1 MTRERYGIRRF
12 ALLNT
17 AGYSLGLFPLETPLS
32 VYGANNLGKSASIN
46 ALQFPILARMSDM
59 SFGKYS
65 LEQSRRFYFA
75 SDTSYILVELALAH
89 GPHVIGVAGRGPG
102 GGFGHQFFAYRGKL
116 DLDHYQRGGSCLR
129 QRELFANLER
139 QGIKAHEVKPEEL
152 RRLLMGGHTAI
163 PLDLTLI
170 PLRSTSE
177 QSLKTFR
184 ALFINLLHMREITA
198 AKLKQLFLDAFEH
211 SLRSGS
217 VDYIAA
223 TEEAFRDVRRM
234 EQDYQALVAA
244 GPLIEALAS
253 GVAQRD
259 LLRGKLHRLSPLLD
273 ALLGAWQD
281 YAGARREELV
291 IQAEHYRREQ
301 DGLQQEQRSSTS
313 ELMRLERE
321 ISETQ
326 RWLGELAVLKNRF
339 ALVDDV
345 QVLEQ
350 QLLAAKDVHDELAG
364 ALAQSRQFS
373 SGDLDE
379 RVRDLEQ
386 RLKSV
391 KQQLDHADNNSY
403 SRLREAFSQ
412 QDVDRLMRLF
422 NGQLFSLPLVDK
434 SGEKGIQ
441 AEGDNWVGA
450 VEAVLSR
457 FKGDRFE
464 VPGLSVD
471 LSGIEPPEPQALAD
485 RTALLDQKDRLDRE
499 LKQLKAQ
506 QAVTADRAASK
517 TQAEAFYRQVL
528 DAQKALEDFRRCQTL
543 AAQEAAR
550 LEQLAEAEAAQDE
563 LKRASD
569 AFTERV
575 QQISAKLQLVGRQ
588 LADLEAKERTLED
601 ALRRRQ
607 LLPASLPFGTPCM
620 DPMDDSL
627 DNLLPLLNDYQD
639 TWQALQ
645 RMDGQIEALY
655 AQVRLKG
662 VAKFDNE
669 DDPER
674 RAQLLVNAYAHR
686 QDEALTLAKARRAAV
701 TDIARTLRNIR
712 NDYDSLE
719 HQLAMFNREIN
730 KRQVS
735 NLQSFRIALS
745 PNREALKHIDQIIHS
760 AGQYEQ
766 GETLSVFDFGQS
778 DDRDARNEQAKE
790 YLARLVA
797 ANNNQLGLRDLF
809 ELAFELTKVGG
820 QPVIHTDIDGA
831 ASNGTTMTIKALT
844 NMYLLLHLMDREQ
857 AGRIRLPYYL
867 DEAADIDE
875 RNQQALIETSLQL
888 GFVPILASVKP
899 QVSAEV
905 AIDLEGGSGPD
916 GIYIDEADWKFI
928 RRRQAP
934 AEPGSGEQHSEPAVT
949 PVMS

>member
-1 MTRERYGIRRF
+1 MSQERYGIRRF

-17 AGYSLGLFPLETPLS
+17 AGYSLGIFPLENPLS

-65 LEQSRRFYFA
+65 LEQSRKFYFA
-75 SDTSYILVELALAH
+75 SDTSYILVEVALPH

-102 GGFGHQFFAYRGKL
+102 GGFGHQFFAYQGEL
-116 DLDHYQRGGSCLR
+116 DLAHYQQDGTCLR
-129 QRELFANLER
+129 QRELFKNLG
-139 QGIKAHEVKPEEL
+139 QAGIVAYELKPEEL
-152 RRLLMGGHTAI
+152 RRLLVGGHTSI

-244 GPLIEALAS
+244 GPLVEALAS
-253 GVAQRD
+253 GVSQRE

-273 ALLGAWQD
+273 NLLGAWQD
-281 YAGARREELV
+281 YSGARKEELV
-291 IQAEHYRREQ
+291 IQAEHYKREQ
-301 DGLQQEQRSSTS
+301 DGLQNEQRGGTA

-321 ISETQ
+321 ISEIQ

-339 ALVDDV
+339 ALVTDAKI
-345 QVLEQ
+345 LEE
-350 QLLAAKDVHDELAG
+350 QLLTAKDAHDELAG

-373 SGDLDE
+373 AEDLDE
-379 RVRDLEQ
+379 RLRDLEK

-403 SRLREAFSQ
+403 SRLREEFSQ
-412 QDVDRLMRLF
+412 ADVDRLMRLF
-422 NGQLFSLPLVDK
+422 NGQLFSLPL
-434 SGEKGIQ
+434 GEKGIQ
-441 AEGDNWVGA
+441 AEGDDWIKA
-450 VEAVLSR
+450 VEAVLDR
-457 FKGDRFE
+457 FKGDTFA
-464 VPGLSVD
+464 VPGLSID
-471 LSGIEPPEPQALAD
+471 LSHIEPPALQALAD
-485 RTALLDQKDRLDRE
+485 RAALRDQKDRLERE
-499 LKQLKAQ
+499 LKQLKTQ
-506 QAVTADRAASK
+506 QAVANDRAASK
-517 TQAEAFYRQVL
+517 AQAEQLYQGVL
-528 DAQKALEDFRRCQTL
+528 DAQKALEDFRRSQTL
-543 AAQEAAR
+543 SAEEPAK

-575 QQISAKLQLVGRQ
+575 QQLSAKLQLVGRQ

-607 LLPASLPFGTPCM
+607 LLPADLPFGTPFM
-620 DPMDDSL
+620 EPVDDSL

-639 TWQALQ
+639 SWQALQ
-645 RMDGQIEALY
+645 RIDGQIDALY

-662 VAKFDNE
+662 VAKFDSE

-674 RAQLLVNAYAHR
+674 RLHLLVNAYAHR

-712 NDYDSLE
+712 SDYDNLE
-719 HQLAMFNREIN
+719 HQLALFNREIN

-735 NLQSFRIALS
+735 NLESFRIVLA
-745 PNREALKHIDQIIHS
+745 PNRDALKHIDQIIHS
-760 AGQYEQ
+760 AGQYEE
-766 GETLSVFDFGQS
+766 GETLSVFDLSQS
-778 DDRDARNEQAKE
+778 ADQDAKNEEAKD
-790 YLARLVA
+790 YLSRLVA
-797 ANNNQLGLRDLF
+797 ASGNQLGLKDLF
-809 ELAFELTKVGG
+809 ELAFEITKVGG
-820 QPVIHTDIDGA
+820 QPVMHTDIDGA

-857 AGRIRLPYYL
+857 AGKVRLPYYL

-899 QVSAEV
+899 QVSAHV
-905 AIDLEGGSGPD
+905 AIDLEGGSGPS

-928 RRRQAP
+928 KRRETAKAAQEE
-934 AEPGSGEQHSEPAVT
+934 AEPA
-949 PVMS
+949 

>member
-1 MTRERYGIRRF
+1 MTQERYGIRRF

-17 AGYSLGLFPLETPLS
+17 AGYSLGLFPLENPLS

-65 LEQSRRFYFA
+65 LEQSRKFYFA
-75 SDTSYILVELALAH
+75 TDTSYILVEVALPQ

-102 GGFGHQFFAYRGKL
+102 GGFGHQFFAYQGEL
-116 DLDHYQRGGSCLR
+116 DLDHYQHNGTCLR
-129 QRELFANLER
+129 QRELFKNLG
-139 QGIKAHEVKPEEL
+139 QAGITAYELKPDEL
-152 RRLLMGGHTAI
+152 RRLLVGGHTSI

-234 EQDYQALVAA
+234 EQDYQALVTA

-253 GVAQRD
+253 GVTQREQ
-259 LLRGKLHRLSPLLD
+259 LRGKLHRLSPLLD
-273 ALLGAWQD
+273 NLLGTWHD
-281 YAGARREELV
+281 YADARKEELV
-291 IQAEHYRREQ
+291 IQAEHYRNEQ
-301 DGLQQEQRSSTS
+301 DSLQNDQRGGTQ
-313 ELMRLERE
+313 ELMRMERE
-321 ISETQ
+321 ISEIQ

-345 QVLEQ
+345 KVLEA
-350 QLLAAKDVHDELAG
+350 QLLAAKDAHDELAG

-373 SGDLDE
+373 SEDLDE
-379 RVRDLEQ
+379 RLRDLEK

-403 SRLREAFSQ
+403 SRLREEFSQ
-412 QDVDRLMRLF
+412 ADVDRLMRLF
-422 NGQLFSLPLVDK
+422 NGQLFSLPL
-434 SGEKGIQ
+434 GEKGIQ
-441 AEGDNWVGA
+441 LDEGDLWVKSL
-450 VEAVLSR
+450 EAILDG
-457 FKGDRFE
+457 FKGERFQ
-464 VPGLSVD
+464 VPGLDID
-471 LSGIEPPEPQALAD
+471 LSHIEPPALQALAD
-485 RTALLDQKDRLDRE
+485 RAALRDQKDRLDRE
-499 LKQLKAQ
+499 FKQLKTQ
-506 QAVTADRAASK
+506 QSVAADRAASK
-517 TQAEAFYRQVL
+517 AQAEQLYQAVL
-528 DAQKALEDFRRCQTL
+528 DAQKALEDFRKSQTL
-543 AAQEAAR
+543 TAEEPQKLEKLAQ
-550 LEQLAEAEAAQDE
+550 LEGAQDE

-575 QQISAKLQLVGRQ
+575 QQLSAKLQLVGRQ
-588 LADLEAKERTLED
+588 IADLEAKERTLED

-607 LLPASLPFGTPCM
+607 LLPADLPFGTPYM
-620 DPMDDSL
+620 EPVDDSL

-639 TWQALQ
+639 TWQGLQ
-645 RMDGQIEALY
+645 RVDGQIEALY

-662 VAKFDNE
+662 VAKFDSE
-669 DDPER
+669 DDMER
-674 RAQLLVNAYAHR
+674 RLQLLVNAYAHR

-712 NDYDSLE
+712 SDYDNLE
-719 HQLAMFNREIN
+719 HQLALFNREIN

-735 NLQSFRIALS
+735 NLSSFRIVLA
-745 PNREALKHIDQIIHS
+745 PNKEALRHIDQIIHS
-760 AGQYEQ
+760 AGQYEE
-766 GETLSVFDFGQS
+766 GETLSVFDLTQNVEQ
-778 DDRDARNEQAKE
+778 DAKNEEAKD
-790 YLARLVA
+790 YLSRLVA
-797 ANNNQLGLRDLF
+797 ANGNQLGLKDLF
-809 ELAFELTKVGG
+809 ELAFEITKVHG

-844 NMYLLLHLMDREQ
+844 NMYLLLHLMDRDL
-857 AGRIRLPYYL
+857 AGRVRLPYYL

-899 QVSAEV
+899 QVSATV
-905 AIDLEGGSGPD
+905 AIDLEGGSGPN
-916 GIYIDEADWKFI
+916 GIYIDEADWKYI
-928 RRRQAP
+928 KRREQAATP
-934 AEPGSGEQHSEPAVT
+934 ASSEQDAAELA
-949 PVMS
+949 

>member
-1 MTRERYGIRRF
+1 MSQERYGIRRF

-17 AGYSLGLFPLETPLS
+17 AGYSLGLFPLEQPLS

-65 LEQSRRFYFA
+65 LEASRKFYFA
-75 SDTSYILVELALAH
+75 SDTSYILVEVSLPH

-102 GGFGHQFFAYRGKL
+102 GGFGHQFFAYAGEL
-116 DLDHYQRGGSCLR
+116 HLEHYQKNGTCLR

-139 QGIKAHEVKPEEL
+139 ENIKAYELKPEEL
-152 RRLLMGGHTAI
+152 RRLLVGGHTSI

-223 TEEAFRDVRRM
+223 CEEAFRDVRRM
-234 EQDYQALVAA
+234 EADYQSLVAA
-244 GPLIEALAS
+244 GPLVEALSA
-253 GVAQRD
+253 GVAQREV
-259 LLRGKLHRLSPLLD
+259 LRGKLHRISPLLD
-273 ALLGAWQD
+273 SLLGAWQD

-291 IQAEHYRREQ
+291 IQAEHYRGEQ
-301 DGLQQEQRSSTS
+301 DGLQQNQRGGTQ

-321 ISETQ
+321 ISEIQ
-326 RWLGELAVLKNRF
+326 RWLGEFGVLKQRF
-339 ALVDDV
+339 ALVDNA

-350 QLLAAKDVHDELAG
+350 QLLAAKDAHDELAG

-373 SGDLDE
+373 SEDLDE
-379 RVRDLEQ
+379 RLRDLEK

-391 KQQLDHADNNSY
+391 RQQLEHADNNSY
-403 SRLREAFSQ
+403 ARLREEFSQ
-412 QDVDRLMRLF
+412 QDVERLMRLF
-422 NGQLFSLPLVDK
+422 NGALFSLPLGEHGIGLDEDGKWVK
-434 SGEKGIQ
+434 SLEVILDGFK
-441 AEGDNWVGA
+441 AE
-450 VEAVLSR
+450 
-457 FKGDRFE
+457 RFE
-464 VPGLSVD
+464 VPGLSID
-471 LSGIEPPEPQALAD
+471 LSHIEPPALQALAD
-485 RTALLDQKDRLDRE
+485 RAALRDQKERLEKE
-499 LKQLKAQ
+499 LKQLKTQ
-506 QAVTADRAASK
+506 QSVASDRAASK
-517 TQAEAFYRQVL
+517 AQAESLYNQVL
-528 DAQKALEDFRRCQTL
+528 DAQKALEDFRRSQTL
-543 AAQEAAR
+543 AVEEPGK
-550 LEQLAEAEAAQDE
+550 LEQLAQAEAAQDD

-575 QQISAKLQLVGRQ
+575 QQLSAKLQLVGRQ

-607 LLPASLPFGTPCM
+607 LLPANLPFGTPFM
-620 DPMDDSL
+620 DPVDDSL

-639 TWQALQ
+639 AWQSLQ
-645 RMDGQIEALY
+645 RIDGQIDALY
-655 AQVRLKG
+655 AQIRLKG
-662 VAKFDNE
+662 VAKFDSE
-669 DDPER
+669 DDVER
-674 RAQLLVNAYAHR
+674 RLHLLVNAYAHR

-712 NDYDSLE
+712 SDYDNLE
-719 HQLAMFNREIN
+719 HQLALFNREIN
-730 KRQVS
+730 RRQVS
-735 NLQSFRIALS
+735 NLESFRIVLA
-745 PNREALKHIDQIIHS
+745 PNKDALKHIDQIIHS
-760 AGQYEQ
+760 AGQYEE
-766 GETLSVFDFGQS
+766 GETLSVFDLNQS
-778 DDRDARNEQAKE
+778 ADQDVRNEEAKE

-797 ANNNQLGLRDLF
+797 ANHNQLGLKDLF
-809 ELAFELTKVGG
+809 ELAFEITKVGG
-820 QPVIHTDIDGA
+820 QPIVHTDIDGA

-857 AGRIRLPYYL
+857 AGKVRLPYYL

-899 QVSAEV
+899 QVSAHI
-905 AIDLEGGSGPD
+905 AIDLEGGSGPN
-916 GIYIDEADWKFI
+916 GIYIDEADWKYI
-928 RRRQAP
+928 RRHAP
-934 AEPGSGEQHSEPAVT
+934 VVKAEAEVEPA
-949 PVMS
+949 

>member
-1 MTRERYGIRRF
+1 MSQERYGIRRF

-17 AGYSLGLFPLETPLS
+17 AGYSLGLFPLENPLS

-65 LEQSRRFYFA
+65 LEQSRKFYFA
-75 SDTSYILVELALAH
+75 TDTSYILVEVSLPH

-102 GGFGHQFFAYRGKL
+102 GGFGHQFFAYQGSL
-116 DLDHYQRGGSCLR
+116 DLDHYQKNGTCLR

-139 QGIKAHEVKPEEL
+139 EGIKAYELKPDEL
-152 RRLLMGGHTAI
+152 RRLLVGGHTSI

-177 QSLKTFR
+177 HSLKTFR

-244 GPLIEALAS
+244 GPLVEALAN
-253 GVAQRD
+253 GVTQREI
-259 LLRGKLHRLSPLLD
+259 LRGKLHRLSPLLD
-273 ALLGAWQD
+273 SLLDTWHD
-281 YAGARREELV
+281 YSGARREELV
-291 IQAEHYRREQ
+291 IQAEHYRSEQ
-301 DGLQQEQRSSTS
+301 DGLQNEQRGGTT

-321 ISETQ
+321 ITETQ

-339 ALVDDV
+339 ALVEDAK
-345 QVLEQ
+345 VLEQ
-350 QLLAAKDVHDELAG
+350 QLLAAKDAHDELAG

-373 SGDLDE
+373 TEDLDE
-379 RVRDLEQ
+379 RVRDLEK
-386 RLKSV
+386 RLKAV

-403 SRLREAFSQ
+403 SRLREEFSQ
-412 QDVDRLMRLF
+412 ADVDRLMRLF
-422 NGQLFSLPLVDK
+422 NGQLFSLPL
-434 SGEKGIQ
+434 GEKGIQ
-441 AEGDNWVGA
+441 LDDADAWVKTL
-450 VEAVLSR
+450 EAVLDG
-457 FKGDRFE
+457 FKGDHFI
-464 VPGLSVD
+464 VPGLEVD
-471 LSGIEPPEPQALAD
+471 LSHIEPPALQALAD
-485 RTALLDQKDRLDRE
+485 RAALRDQKDRLERE
-499 LKQLKAQ
+499 LKQLKTQ
-506 QAVTADRAASK
+506 QSVAADRSASK
-517 TQAEAFYRQVL
+517 AQAEQLYQAVL
-528 DAQKALEDFRRCQTL
+528 DAQKALEDFRKTQTL
-543 AAQEAAR
+543 TAEEPAKLEKLAVLEAS
-550 LEQLAEAEAAQDE
+550 QDE
-563 LKRASD
+563 LKRSSD

-575 QQISAKLQLVGRQ
+575 QQLSAKLQLVGRQ

-607 LLPASLPFGTPCM
+607 LLPADLPFGTPFT
-620 DPMDDSL
+620 DPVDDSL

-645 RMDGQIEALY
+645 RIDGQIDALY

-662 VAKFDNE
+662 VAKFDSEE
-669 DDPER
+669 DAER
-674 RAQLLVNAYAHR
+674 RLQLLINAYAHR

-712 NDYDSLE
+712 SDYDNLE
-719 HQLAMFNREIN
+719 HQLALFNREIN

-735 NLQSFRIALS
+735 NLASFRIVLAPNKDAL
-745 PNREALKHIDQIIHS
+745 RHIDQIIHS
-760 AGQYEQ
+760 AGQYEE
-766 GETLSVFDFGQS
+766 GETLSVFDLTQS
-778 DDRDARNEQAKE
+778 AEQDAKNEEAKE

-797 ANNNQLGLRDLF
+797 ANGNQLGLKDLF
-809 ELAFELTKVGG
+809 ELAFEITKVHG

-875 RNQQALIETSLQL
+875 RNQQALIETSAQL
-888 GFVPILASVKP
+888 GFTPILASVKP
-899 QVSAEV
+899 QVSAHV
-905 AIDLEGGSGPD
+905 AIDLEGGSGPN

-928 RRRQAP
+928 KPREKAASP
-934 AEPGSGEQHSEPAVT
+934 ATAEATGSEVEPA
-949 PVMS
+949 

>member
-1 MTRERYGIRRF
+1 MTQERYGIRRF

-17 AGYSLGLFPLETPLS
+17 AGYSLGLFPLENPLS

-65 LEQSRRFYFA
+65 LEQSRKFYFA
-75 SDTSYILVELALAH
+75 TDTSYILVEVALPH

-102 GGFGHQFFAYRGKL
+102 GGFGHQFFAYQGEL
-116 DLDHYQRGGSCLR
+116 DLDHYQQNGTCLR
-129 QRELFANLER
+129 QRELFKNLG
-139 QGIKAHEVKPEEL
+139 QAGITAYELKPDEL
-152 RRLLMGGHTAI
+152 RRLLVGGHTSI

-234 EQDYQALVAA
+234 EQDYQALVTA

-253 GVAQRD
+253 GVTQREQ
-259 LLRGKLHRLSPLLD
+259 LRGKLHRLSPLLD
-273 ALLGAWQD
+273 NLLGTWHD
-281 YAGARREELV
+281 YADARKEELV
-291 IQAEHYRREQ
+291 IQAEHYRGEQ
-301 DGLQQEQRSSTS
+301 DSLQNDQRGGTQ
-313 ELMRLERE
+313 ELMRMERE
-321 ISETQ
+321 ISEIQ

-345 QVLEQ
+345 KVLEA
-350 QLLAAKDVHDELAG
+350 QLLAAKDAHDELAG

-373 SGDLDE
+373 SEDLDE
-379 RVRDLEQ
+379 RLRDLEK

-403 SRLREAFSQ
+403 SRLREEFSQ
-412 QDVDRLMRLF
+412 ADVDRLMRLF
-422 NGQLFSLPLVDK
+422 NGQLFSLPL
-434 SGEKGIQ
+434 GEKGIQ
-441 AEGDNWVGA
+441 LDGDVWVKSL
-450 VEAVLSR
+450 EAILDG
-457 FKGDRFE
+457 FKGERFQ
-464 VPGLSVD
+464 VPGLDID
-471 LSGIEPPEPQALAD
+471 LSNIEPPALQALAD
-485 RTALLDQKDRLDRE
+485 RAALRDQKDRLDRE
-499 LKQLKAQ
+499 YKQLKTQ
-506 QAVTADRAASK
+506 QSVAADRAASK
-517 TQAEAFYRQVL
+517 AQAEQLYQAVL
-528 DAQKALEDFRRCQTL
+528 DAQKALEDFRKSQTL
-543 AAQEAAR
+543 SAEEPHKLEKLAQ
-550 LEQLAEAEAAQDE
+550 LEAAQDE

-575 QQISAKLQLVGRQ
+575 QQLSAKLQLVGRQ
-588 LADLEAKERTLED
+588 IADLEAKERTLED

-607 LLPASLPFGTPCM
+607 LLPADLPFGTPYM
-620 DPMDDSL
+620 EPVDDSL

-639 TWQALQ
+639 TWQGLQ
-645 RMDGQIEALY
+645 RVDGQIEALY

-662 VAKFDNE
+662 VAKFDSE
-669 DDPER
+669 DDMER
-674 RAQLLVNAYAHR
+674 RLQLLVNAYAHR

-712 NDYDSLE
+712 SDYDNLE
-719 HQLAMFNREIN
+719 HQLALFNREIN

-735 NLQSFRIALS
+735 NLQSFRIVLAPNKDAL
-745 PNREALKHIDQIIHS
+745 RHIDQIIHS
-760 AGQYEQ
+760 AGQYEE
-766 GETLSVFDFGQS
+766 GETLSVFDLQQNS
-778 DDRDARNEQAKE
+778 EQDVKNEEAKD
-790 YLARLVA
+790 YLSRLVA
-797 ANNNQLGLRDLF
+797 ANGNQLGLKDLF
-809 ELAFELTKVGG
+809 ELAFEITKVHG

-844 NMYLLLHLMDREQ
+844 NMYLLLHLMDRDQ
-857 AGRIRLPYYL
+857 AGRVRLPYYL

-899 QVSAEV
+899 QVSATV
-905 AIDLEGGSGPD
+905 AIDLEGGSGPN
-916 GIYIDEADWKFI
+916 GIYIDEADWKYI
-928 RRRQAP
+928 KRR
-934 AEPGSGEQHSEPAVT
+934 EQVAASASSEQDAT
-949 PVMS
+949 ELA

>member
-1 MTRERYGIRRF
+1 MSQERYGIRRF

-17 AGYSLGLFPLETPLS
+17 AGYSLGLFPLEHPLS

-65 LEQSRRFYFA
+65 LEQSRKFYFA
-75 SDTSYILVELALAH
+75 SDTSYILVEVALPH

-102 GGFGHQFFAYRGKL
+102 GGFGHQFFAYAGEL
-116 DLDHYQRGGSCLR
+116 DLAHYQKNDTCLR
-129 QRELFANLER
+129 QRELFSNLER
-139 QGIKAHEVKPEEL
+139 EGIKAYELKPEEL
-152 RRLLMGGHTAI
+152 RRLLVGGHTSV

-234 EQDYQALVAA
+234 EQDYQALVGA
-244 GPLIEALAS
+244 GPLIEALSA
-253 GVAQRD
+253 GVAQREH
-259 LLRGKLHRLSPLLD
+259 LRGKLHRLSPLLD
-273 ALLGAWQD
+273 SLLGTWQD
-281 YAGARREELV
+281 YASARREELV
-291 IQAEHYRREQ
+291 IQAEHYRGEQ
-301 DGLQQEQRSSTS
+301 DGLQQEQRGGTQ

-321 ISETQ
+321 ISEVQ

-339 ALVDDV
+339 ALVENA
-345 QVLEQ
+345 QVLEA
-350 QLLAAKDVHDELAG
+350 QLLAAKDAHDELAG

-373 SGDLDE
+373 SEDLDE
-379 RVRDLEQ
+379 RLRDLEK
-386 RLKSV
+386 RLKSI
-391 KQQLDHADNNSY
+391 KQQLEHADNNSY
-403 SRLREAFSQ
+403 AKLREEFSQ

-422 NGQLFSLPLVDK
+422 NGQLFSLPL
-434 SGEKGIQ
+434 GEKGIQ
-441 AEGDNWVGA
+441 LDDGNAWVRSL
-450 VEAVLSR
+450 EAVLDS
-457 FKGDRFE
+457 FKGERFE
-464 VPGLSVD
+464 APGLSID
-471 LSGIEPPEPQALAD
+471 LAHIEPPALQALAD
-485 RTALLDQKDRLDRE
+485 RAALRDQKDRLERE
-499 LKQLKAQ
+499 YKQLKTQ
-506 QAVTADRAASK
+506 QTVAADRAASK
-517 TQAEAFYRQVL
+517 AQTEQLYQAVL
-528 DAQKALEDFRRCQTL
+528 DAQKALEDFRRSQTL
-543 AAQEAAR
+543 SVEEADKLERLAQ
-550 LEQLAEAEAAQDE
+550 LEAAQDE
-563 LKRASD
+563 LTRASD

-575 QQISAKLQLVGRQ
+575 QQLSAKLQLIGRQ
-588 LADLEAKERTLED
+588 LADLEAKQRTLED

-607 LLPASLPFGTPCM
+607 LLPANLPFGTPFT
-620 DPMDDSL
+620 DPVDDSL

-639 TWQALQ
+639 AWQGLQ
-645 RMDGQIEALY
+645 RIDGQIEALY

-662 VAKFDNE
+662 VAKFDSE
-669 DDPER
+669 DDVER
-674 RAQLLVNAYAHR
+674 RLHLLVNAYAHR
-686 QDEALTLAKARRAAV
+686 QDEAITLAKARRAAV

-712 NDYDSLE
+712 SDYDNLE
-719 HQLAMFNREIN
+719 HQLALFNREIN

-735 NLQSFRIALS
+735 NLESFRIVLA
-745 PNREALKHIDQIIHS
+745 PNKEALKHIDQIIHS
-760 AGQYEQ
+760 AGQYEE
-766 GETLSVFDFGQS
+766 GETFSVFDLQQS
-778 DDRDARNEQAKE
+778 GDQDVKNEEAKE

-797 ANNNQLGLRDLF
+797 ANHNQLGLKDLF
-809 ELAFELTKVGG
+809 ELAFEITKVGG
-820 QPVIHTDIDGA
+820 TPVIHTDIDGA

-857 AGRIRLPYYL
+857 AGRVRLPYYL

-899 QVSAEV
+899 QVSAHV

-928 RRRQAP
+928 KPR
-934 AEPGSGEQHSEPAVT
+934 EPAKAKPMAATLETSELV
-949 PVMS
+949 

>member
-1 MTRERYGIRRF
+1 MTQERYGIRRF

-65 LEQSRRFYFA
+65 LEQSRKFYFA
-75 SDTSYILVELALAH
+75 TDTSYILVEIALPH
-89 GPHVIGVAGRGPG
+89 GPHVVGVAGRGPG
-102 GGFGHQFFAYRGKL
+102 GGFGHQFFVYAGEL
-116 DLDHYQRGGSCLR
+116 NLEHYQKNGTCLR

-139 QGIKAHEVKPEEL
+139 EGIKAYEVKPEEL
-152 RRLLMGGHTAI
+152 RRLLVGGHTAI

-244 GPLIEALAS
+244 GPLVEALAG
-253 GVAQRD
+253 GVAQREV
-259 LLRGKLHRLSPLLD
+259 LRGKLHRLSPLLD
-273 ALLGAWQD
+273 SLLGAWQD
-281 YAGARREELV
+281 YSGARKEELV

-301 DGLQQEQRSSTS
+301 DGLQNEQRGSTA

-321 ISETQ
+321 ISEIQ

-339 ALVDDV
+339 ALVEDV
-345 QVLEQ
+345 KVLEQ
-350 QLLAAKDVHDELAG
+350 QLLAAKDAHDELAG

-391 KQQLDHADNNSY
+391 RQQLDHADNNSY
-403 SRLREAFSQ
+403 SRLREEFSQ

-422 NGQLFSLPLVDK
+422 NGQLFSLPL
-434 SGEKGIQ
+434 GEKGIA
-441 AEGDNWVGA
+441 AEGDDWIKA
-450 VEAVLSR
+450 VESVLDR
-457 FKGDRFE
+457 FTGDRFE
-464 VPGLSVD
+464 VPGLSID
-471 LSGIEPPEPQALAD
+471 LSHIEPPALQALAD
-485 RTALLDQKDRLDRE
+485 RAALRDQKDRLERE
-499 LKQLKAQ
+499 LKQLKTQ
-506 QAVTADRAASK
+506 QSVAADRAASK
-517 TQAEAFYRQVL
+517 AQADALYQQVL
-528 DAQKALEDFRRCQTL
+528 DAQKALEDFRRSQTL
-543 AAQEAAR
+543 AAEEGAK
-550 LEQLAEAEAAQDE
+550 LEQLAEAEASQDE

-607 LLPASLPFGTPCM
+607 LLPADLPFGTPFT
-620 DPMDDSL
+620 DPVDDSL

-645 RMDGQIEALY
+645 RVDGQIEALY

-662 VAKFDNE
+662 VAKFDSE
-669 DDPER
+669 EDPER
-674 RAQLLVNAYAHR
+674 RLQLLVNAYAHR

-712 NDYDSLE
+712 NDYDNLE
-719 HQLAMFNREIN
+719 HQLALFNREIN

-735 NLQSFRIALS
+735 NLESFRIVLA

-760 AGQYEQ
+760 AGQYEE
-766 GETLSVFDFGQS
+766 GETLSVFDLSQS
-778 DDRDARNEQAKE
+778 ADQDAKNEEAKE

-797 ANNNQLGLRDLF
+797 ANNNQLGLKDLF
-809 ELAFELTKVGG
+809 ELAFEITKVGG

-905 AIDLEGGSGPD
+905 AIDLEGGSGPN

-928 RRRQAP
+928 KRREPVTVADAAE
-934 AEPGSGEQHSEPAVT
+934 AEPA
-949 PVMS
+949 

>member
-1 MTRERYGIRRF
+1 MSQERYGIRRF

-32 VYGANNLGKSASIN
+32 IYGANNLGKSASIN

-65 LEQSRRFYFA
+65 LEQSRKFYFA
-75 SDTSYILVELALAH
+75 TDTSYILVEVVLPH

-102 GGFGHQFFAYRGKL
+102 GGFGHQFFAYRGEL
-116 DLDHYQRGGSCLR
+116 DLDHYQQGGTCLR
-129 QRELFANLER
+129 QRELFNNLER
-139 QGIKAHEVKPEEL
+139 EGIKAYELKPDEL
-152 RRLLMGGHTAI
+152 RRLLVGGHTSI

-184 ALFINLLHMREITA
+184 SLFINLLHMREITA

-223 TEEAFRDVRRM
+223 CEEAFRDVRRM

-244 GPLIEALAS
+244 GPLVEALAN
-253 GVAQRD
+253 GVTQREV
-259 LLRGKLHRLSPLLD
+259 LRGKLHRISPLLD
-273 ALLGAWQD
+273 SLLGTWQD
-281 YAGARREELV
+281 YSAARREELV
-291 IQAEHYRREQ
+291 IQAEHYRSEQ
-301 DGLQQEQRSSTS
+301 DGLQNEQRGGTQ
-313 ELMRLERE
+313 ELMRLERAITE
-321 ISETQ
+321 CQ

-345 QVLEQ
+345 KVLEQ
-350 QLLAAKDVHDELAG
+350 QLLAAKDAHDELAG

-373 SGDLDE
+373 AEDLDE
-379 RVRDLEQ
+379 RLRDLEK
-386 RLKSV
+386 RLKAV

-403 SRLREAFSQ
+403 SRLREEFSQ
-412 QDVDRLMRLF
+412 ADVDRLMRLF
-422 NGQLFSLPLVDK
+422 NGQLFSLPL
-434 SGEKGIQ
+434 GEKGIQ
-441 AEGDNWVGA
+441 LDDGETWVKTL
-450 VEAVLSR
+450 EAVLDS
-457 FKGDRFE
+457 FKGSQFE
-464 VPGLSVD
+464 VPGLSID
-471 LSGIEPPEPQALAD
+471 LSHIEPPALQALAD
-485 RTALLDQKDRLDRE
+485 RAALRDQKDRLERE
-499 LKQLKAQ
+499 LKQLKTQ
-506 QAVTADRAASK
+506 QAVAADRAASK
-517 TQAEAFYRQVL
+517 AQAEQFYQAVL
-528 DAQKALEDFRRCQTL
+528 DAQKALEDYRRSETL
-543 AAQEAAR
+543 CAEEPAKLEELAQLEAT
-550 LEQLAEAEAAQDE
+550 QDE
-563 LKRASD
+563 LKRSSD

-575 QQISAKLQLVGRQ
+575 QQLSAKLQLVGRQ

-607 LLPASLPFGTPCM
+607 LLPANLPFGKPFM
-620 DPMDDSL
+620 DPVDDSL

-645 RMDGQIEALY
+645 RIDGQIEALY

-662 VAKFDNE
+662 VAKFDSE
-669 DDPER
+669 DDTER
-674 RAQLLVNAYAHR
+674 RLQLLINAYAHR
-686 QDEALTLAKARRAAV
+686 QDEAMTLAKARRAAV

-712 NDYDSLE
+712 SDYDNLE
-719 HQLAMFNREIN
+719 HQLALFNREIN

-735 NLQSFRIALS
+735 NLSSFRIVLA
-745 PNREALKHIDQIIHS
+745 PNKEALRHIDQIIHS
-760 AGQYEQ
+760 AGQYEE
-766 GETLSVFDFGQS
+766 GETLSVFDLTQTA
-778 DDRDARNEQAKE
+778 DQDAKNEEAKE

-797 ANNNQLGLRDLF
+797 ANQNQLGLKDLF
-809 ELAFELTKVGG
+809 ELAFEITKVHG

-875 RNQQALIETSLQL
+875 RNQQALIETSQQL
-888 GFVPILASVKP
+888 GFTPILASVKP
-899 QVSAEV
+899 QVSANV
-905 AIDLEGGSGPD
+905 AIDLEGGSGPN

-928 RRRQAP
+928 KRRETVKATTEETEP
-934 AEPGSGEQHSEPAVT
+934 AAEPA
-949 PVMS
+949 

>member
-1 MTRERYGIRRF
+1 MTQERYGIRRF

-17 AGYSLGLFPLETPLS
+17 AGYSLGLFPLENPLS

-65 LEQSRRFYFA
+65 LEQSRKFYFA
-75 SDTSYILVELALAH
+75 TDTSYILVEVALPH

-102 GGFGHQFFAYRGKL
+102 GGFGHQFFAYQGEL
-116 DLDHYQRGGSCLR
+116 DLDHYQQNGTCLR
-129 QRELFANLER
+129 QRELFKNLG
-139 QGIKAHEVKPEEL
+139 QAGITAYELKPDEL
-152 RRLLMGGHTAI
+152 RRLLVGGHTSI

-234 EQDYQALVAA
+234 EQDYQALVTA

-253 GVAQRD
+253 GVTQRD
-259 LLRGKLHRLSPLLD
+259 QLRGKLHRLSPLLD
-273 ALLGAWQD
+273 NLLGTWHD
-281 YAGARREELV
+281 YADARKEELV
-291 IQAEHYRREQ
+291 IQAEHYRNEQ
-301 DGLQQEQRSSTS
+301 DSLQNDQRGGTQ
-313 ELMRLERE
+313 ELMRMERE
-321 ISETQ
+321 ISEIQ

-345 QVLEQ
+345 KVLEA
-350 QLLAAKDVHDELAG
+350 QLLAAKDAHDELAG

-373 SGDLDE
+373 SEDLDE
-379 RVRDLEQ
+379 RLRDLEK

-403 SRLREAFSQ
+403 SRLREEFSQ
-412 QDVDRLMRLF
+412 ADVDRLMRLF
-422 NGQLFSLPLVDK
+422 NGQLFSLPL
-434 SGEKGIQ
+434 GEKGIQ
-441 AEGDNWVGA
+441 LDDGDVWVKSL
-450 VEAVLSR
+450 EAILDG
-457 FKGDRFE
+457 FKGERFQ
-464 VPGLSVD
+464 VPGLDID
-471 LSGIEPPEPQALAD
+471 LSSIEPPALQALAD
-485 RTALLDQKDRLDRE
+485 RAALRDQKDRLDRE
-499 LKQLKAQ
+499 LKQLKTQ
-506 QAVTADRAASK
+506 QSVAADRAASK
-517 TQAEAFYRQVL
+517 AQAEQLYQAVL
-528 DAQKALEDFRRCQTL
+528 DAQKAVEDFRKSQTL
-543 AAQEAAR
+543 AAEETGK
-550 LEQLAEAEAAQDE
+550 LEKLAQLEAAQDE

-575 QQISAKLQLVGRQ
+575 QQISAKLQLISRQ
-588 LADLEAKERTLED
+588 IGDLESKERTLED

-607 LLPASLPFGTPCM
+607 LLPADLPFGTPYM
-620 DPMDDSL
+620 EPVDDSL

-645 RMDGQIEALY
+645 RIDGQIEALY

-662 VAKFDNE
+662 VAKFDSE
-669 DDPER
+669 DDMER
-674 RAQLLVNAYAHR
+674 RLQLLVNAYAHR

-712 NDYDSLE
+712 SDYDNLE
-719 HQLAMFNREIN
+719 HQLALFNREIN

-735 NLQSFRIALS
+735 NLQSFRIVLA
-745 PNREALKHIDQIIHS
+745 PNKEALRHIDQIIHS
-760 AGQYEQ
+760 AGQYEE
-766 GETLSVFDFGQS
+766 GETLSVFDLTQNAEQ
-778 DDRDARNEQAKE
+778 DARNEEAKD
-790 YLARLVA
+790 YLSRLVA
-797 ANNNQLGLRDLF
+797 ANGNQLGLKDLF
-809 ELAFELTKVGG
+809 ELAFEITKVHG

-844 NMYLLLHLMDREQ
+844 NMYLLLHLMDRDL
-857 AGRIRLPYYL
+857 AGRVRLPYYL

-899 QVSAEV
+899 QVSATV
-905 AIDLEGGSGPD
+905 AIDLEGGSGPN
-916 GIYIDEADWKFI
+916 GIYIDEADWKYI
-928 RRRQAP
+928 KRR
-934 AEPGSGEQHSEPAVT
+934 EQVATTANSEQDAT
-949 PVMS
+949 ELA

>member
-1 MTRERYGIRRF
+1 MTQERYGIRRF

-17 AGYSLGLFPLETPLS
+17 AGYSLGLFPLENPLS

-65 LEQSRRFYFA
+65 LEQSRKFYFA
-75 SDTSYILVELALAH
+75 TDTSYILVEVALPH

-102 GGFGHQFFAYRGKL
+102 GGFGHQFFAYQGEL
-116 DLDHYQRGGSCLR
+116 DLDHYQQNGTCLR
-129 QRELFANLER
+129 QRELFKNLG
-139 QGIKAHEVKPEEL
+139 QAGITAYELKPDEL
-152 RRLLMGGHTAI
+152 RRLLVGGHTSI

-234 EQDYQALVAA
+234 EQDYQALVTA

-253 GVAQRD
+253 GVTQRD
-259 LLRGKLHRLSPLLD
+259 QLRGKLHRLSPLLD
-273 ALLGAWQD
+273 NLLGTWHE
-281 YAGARREELV
+281 YADARKEELV
-291 IQAEHYRREQ
+291 IQAEHYRNEQ
-301 DGLQQEQRSSTS
+301 DSLQNDQRGGTQ
-313 ELMRLERE
+313 ELMRMERE
-321 ISETQ
+321 ISEIQ

-345 QVLEQ
+345 KVLEA
-350 QLLAAKDVHDELAG
+350 QLLAAKDAHDELAG

-373 SGDLDE
+373 SEDLDE
-379 RVRDLEQ
+379 RLRDLEK

-403 SRLREAFSQ
+403 SRLREEFSQ
-412 QDVDRLMRLF
+412 ADVDRLMRLF
-422 NGQLFSLPLVDK
+422 NGQLFSLPL
-434 SGEKGIQ
+434 GEKGIQ
-441 AEGDNWVGA
+441 LDDGDVWVKSL
-450 VEAVLSR
+450 EAILDG
-457 FKGDRFE
+457 FKGERFQ
-464 VPGLSVD
+464 VPGLDID
-471 LSGIEPPEPQALAD
+471 LSSIEPPALQALAD
-485 RTALLDQKDRLDRE
+485 RAALRDQKDRLDRE
-499 LKQLKAQ
+499 LKQLKTQ
-506 QAVTADRAASK
+506 QSVAADRAASK
-517 TQAEAFYRQVL
+517 AQAEQLYQAVL
-528 DAQKALEDFRRCQTL
+528 DAQKAVEDFRKSQTL
-543 AAQEAAR
+543 AAEETGK
-550 LEQLAEAEAAQDE
+550 LEKLAQLEAAQDE

-575 QQISAKLQLVGRQ
+575 QQISAKLQLISRQ
-588 LADLEAKERTLED
+588 IGDLESKERTLED

-607 LLPASLPFGTPCM
+607 LLPADLPFGTPYM
-620 DPMDDSL
+620 EPVDDSL
-627 DNLLPLLNDYQD
+627 DNLLPLLGDYQD

-645 RMDGQIEALY
+645 RIDGQIEALY

-662 VAKFDNE
+662 VAKFDSE
-669 DDPER
+669 DDMER
-674 RAQLLVNAYAHR
+674 RLQLLVNAYAHR

-712 NDYDSLE
+712 SDYDNLE
-719 HQLAMFNREIN
+719 HQLALFNREIN

-735 NLQSFRIALS
+735 NLQSFRIVLA
-745 PNREALKHIDQIIHS
+745 PNKEALRHIDQIIHS
-760 AGQYEQ
+760 AGQYEE
-766 GETLSVFDFGQS
+766 GETLSVFDLTQNAEQ
-778 DDRDARNEQAKE
+778 DAKNEEAKD
-790 YLARLVA
+790 YLSRLVA
-797 ANNNQLGLRDLF
+797 ANGNQLGLKDLF
-809 ELAFELTKVGG
+809 ELAFEITKVHG

-844 NMYLLLHLMDREQ
+844 NMYLLLHLMDRDL
-857 AGRIRLPYYL
+857 AGRVRLPYYL

-899 QVSAEV
+899 QVSATV
-905 AIDLEGGSGPD
+905 AIDLEGGSGPN
-916 GIYIDEADWKFI
+916 GIYIDEADWKYI
-928 RRRQAP
+928 KRREQVATP
-934 AEPGSGEQHSEPAVT
+934 ASSEQDATELA
-949 PVMS
+949 

>member
-1 MTRERYGIRRF
+1 MSQERYGIRRF

-17 AGYSLGLFPLETPLS
+17 AGYSLGLFPLENPLS

-65 LEQSRRFYFA
+65 LEQSRKFYFA
-75 SDTSYILVELALAH
+75 TDTSYILVEVSLPH

-102 GGFGHQFFAYRGKL
+102 GGFGHQFFAYQGSL
-116 DLDHYQRGGSCLR
+116 DLDHYQKNGTCLR

-139 QGIKAHEVKPEEL
+139 EGIKAYELKPDEL
-152 RRLLMGGHTAI
+152 RRLLVGGHTSI

-177 QSLKTFR
+177 HSLKTFR

-244 GPLIEALAS
+244 GPLVEALAN
-253 GVAQRD
+253 GVTQREI
-259 LLRGKLHRLSPLLD
+259 LRGKLHRLSPLLD
-273 ALLGAWQD
+273 SLLGTWHD
-281 YAGARREELV
+281 YSGARREELV
-291 IQAEHYRREQ
+291 IQAEHYRSEQ
-301 DGLQQEQRSSTS
+301 DGLQNEQRGGTT

-321 ISETQ
+321 ITETQ
-326 RWLGELAVLKNRF
+326 RWLGELAVLRNRF
-339 ALVDDV
+339 ALVEDAK
-345 QVLEQ
+345 VLEQ
-350 QLLAAKDVHDELAG
+350 QLLAAKDAHDELAG

-373 SGDLDE
+373 TEDLDE
-379 RVRDLEQ
+379 RVRDLEK
-386 RLKSV
+386 RLKAV

-403 SRLREAFSQ
+403 SRLREEFSQ
-412 QDVDRLMRLF
+412 ADVDRLMRLF
-422 NGQLFSLPLVDK
+422 NGQLFSLPL
-434 SGEKGIQ
+434 GEKGIQ
-441 AEGDNWVGA
+441 LDDADAWVKTL
-450 VEAVLSR
+450 EAVLDG
-457 FKGDRFE
+457 FKGDHFI
-464 VPGLSVD
+464 VPGLEVD
-471 LSGIEPPEPQALAD
+471 LSHIEPPALQALAD
-485 RTALLDQKDRLDRE
+485 RAALRDQKDRLERE
-499 LKQLKAQ
+499 LKQLKTQ
-506 QAVTADRAASK
+506 QSVAADRSASK
-517 TQAEAFYRQVL
+517 AQAEQLYQAVL
-528 DAQKALEDFRRCQTL
+528 DAQKALEDFRKTQTL
-543 AAQEAAR
+543 TAEEPAKLEKLAVLEAS
-550 LEQLAEAEAAQDE
+550 QDE
-563 LKRASD
+563 LKRSSD

-575 QQISAKLQLVGRQ
+575 QQLSAKLQLVGRQ

-607 LLPASLPFGTPCM
+607 LLPADLPFGTPFT
-620 DPMDDSL
+620 DPVDDSL

-645 RMDGQIEALY
+645 RIDGQIDALY

-662 VAKFDNE
+662 VAKFDSEE
-669 DDPER
+669 DAER
-674 RAQLLVNAYAHR
+674 RLQLLINAYAHR

-712 NDYDSLE
+712 SDYDNLE
-719 HQLAMFNREIN
+719 HQLALFNREIN

-735 NLQSFRIALS
+735 NLASFRIVLAPNKDAL
-745 PNREALKHIDQIIHS
+745 RHIDQIIHS
-760 AGQYEQ
+760 AGQYEE
-766 GETLSVFDFGQS
+766 GETLSVFDLTQS
-778 DDRDARNEQAKE
+778 AEQDAKNEEAKE

-797 ANNNQLGLRDLF
+797 ANGNQLGLKDLF
-809 ELAFELTKVGG
+809 ELAFEITKVHG

-875 RNQQALIETSLQL
+875 RNQQALIETSAQL
-888 GFVPILASVKP
+888 GFTPILASVKP
-899 QVSAEV
+899 QVSAHV
-905 AIDLEGGSGPD
+905 AIDLEGGSGPN

-928 RRRQAP
+928 KPREKAASP
-934 AEPGSGEQHSEPAVT
+934 ATAEATGSEVEPA
-949 PVMS
+949 